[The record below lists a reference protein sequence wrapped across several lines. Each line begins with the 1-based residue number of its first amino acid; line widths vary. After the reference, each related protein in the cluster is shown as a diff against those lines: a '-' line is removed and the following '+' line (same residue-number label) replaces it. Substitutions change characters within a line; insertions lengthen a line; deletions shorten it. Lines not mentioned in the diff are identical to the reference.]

1 MSFWAI
7 FSLIAVLVGAIS
19 AGVFFVLK
27 GIQKKDR
34 RSYVY
39 YSEDGEEIPLGI

>member
-7 FSLIAVLVGAIS
+7 FSLIAVLVGAVS
-19 AGVFFVLK
+19 AGVFFALK
-27 GIQKKDR
+27 GMEKRNR
-34 RSYVY
+34 RSYSY

>member
-7 FSLIAVLVGAIS
+7 FSLIAILVGAVS

-27 GIQKKDR
+27 GMEKKNR
-34 RSYVY
+34 MVYSY

>member
-7 FSLIAVLVGAIS
+7 FSLIAILVGAVS

-27 GIQKKDR
+27 GMEKKNR
-34 RSYVY
+34 RVYSY

>member
-7 FSLIAVLVGAIS
+7 FSLILILTGASS
-19 AGVFFVLK
+19 AGVFIVLK
-27 GIQKKDR
+27 SIERKNRLK
-34 RSYVY
+34 YAF

>member
-7 FSLIAVLVGAIS
+7 FSLIAILVGAVS

-27 GIQKKDR
+27 GMEKRNR
-34 RSYVY
+34 RSYSY

>member
-7 FSLIAVLVGAIS
+7 FSLISVLVGAFS
-19 AGVFFVLK
+19 AGVFLVLK
-27 GIQKKDR
+27 GIQKKNR
-34 RSYVY
+34 RAYAY

>member
-7 FSLIAVLVGAIS
+7 FSLIAVLVGAVS

-27 GIQKKDR
+27 GMEKRNR
-34 RSYVY
+34 RVYSY

>member
-7 FSLIAVLVGAIS
+7 FSLIAVLVGAVS

-27 GIQKKDR
+27 GIER
-34 RSYVY
+34 RNRRAYVY

>member
-7 FSLIAVLVGAIS
+7 FSLIAVLIGAVS

-27 GIQKKDR
+27 GMEKKNR
-34 RSYVY
+34 RVYSY

>member
-7 FSLIAVLVGAIS
+7 FSLIAVLVGAVS

-27 GIQKKDR
+27 GMEKRSR
-34 RSYVY
+34 RSYSY

>member
-7 FSLIAVLVGAIS
+7 FSLILILIGTSS
-19 AGVFFVLK
+19 AGVFIVLK
-27 GIQKKDR
+27 SIERKNRLK
-34 RSYVY
+34 YAF

>member
-7 FSLIAVLVGAIS
+7 FSLILIFFGASS
-19 AGVFFVLK
+19 AGILLVLK
-27 GIQKKDR
+27 SIEKKNR
-34 RSYVY
+34 LKYSF

>member
-7 FSLIAVLVGAIS
+7 FSLIAVLVGAVS
-19 AGVFFVLK
+19 AGIFFVLK
-27 GIQKKDR
+27 WIEKRNR
-34 RSYVY
+34 RAYAY